1 LPPFGEQLQASG
13 ETFLMEE
20 LEAPTGA
27 WHTNHH
33 RAAGAALRGPIMS
46 GNVEI
51 DSARL
56 VAELAARIGTLGVE
70 VADIAGNLE
79 EVTTHIS
86 NQAAQFEELEQSA
99 QTMVSGNQAIDH
111 AAREAQ
117 NAASTAATEIAE
129 SRALMAA
136 AMQHIER
143 LTTAVKRI
151 EERLS
156 SFAPVVKQIG
166 EVAGA
171 IETIAKQ
178 TKLLSLNAGIEA
190 ARAGEAGRGFAV
202 VAAEVK
208 SLADQT
214 RTATDR
220 ITASVRALGEQ
231 INGLVTES
239 GDSTKHAAQAAASVE
254 QVYGLIIRSHDAF
267 QSVGREID
275 AIAVSTTSNLEAC
288 NATLAE
294 LGELANGVQRSSSH
308 LTQADRRV
316 EGLLTLSET
325 LIEFTA
331 ESGVTTADTSI
342 IELGV
347 ATAKRISAEFAA
359 AIERGEITEAQLFDE
374 RYREIRGTNPK
385 QYVTEY
391 VNFTDRVL
399 PPIQDPVQNA
409 DPRII
414 FSVAWAKGGYL
425 PTHNPNY
432 SRPQGNDPVWNAA
445 HCRNRR
451 IFNDR
456 AVTKVAQNTK
466 RFLLQTYRRNMGG
479 GNYVLMKDLS
489 APIFVRGRHW
499 GAFRIG
505 YQPG

>member
-1 LPPFGEQLQASG
+1 
-13 ETFLMEE
+13 
-20 LEAPTGA
+20 
-27 WHTNHH
+27 
-33 RAAGAALRGPIMS
+33 MS

-79 EVTTHIS
+79 EVTTRIS

-99 QTMVSGNQAIDH
+99 QTMVSGNREIDR

-117 NAASTAATEIAE
+117 NAASMAGTEIAE
-129 SRALMAA
+129 SRALMGS
-136 AMQHIER
+136 AMQHINQ
-143 LTTAVKRI
+143 LTTAVRRI
-151 EERLS
+151 EERLN
-156 SFAPVVKQIG
+156 SFTPVVKQIG

-231 INGLVTES
+231 ISGLVTES
-239 GDSTKHAAQAAASVE
+239 ADSTKHAAHAGSTVE
-254 QVYGLIIRSHDAF
+254 QVNGVIIRSHDAF
-267 QSVGREID
+267 TTVGREID
-275 AIAVSTTSNLEAC
+275 AIAASAATNLEAC
-288 NATLAE
+288 DVTLAE
-294 LGELANGVQRSSSH
+294 LGQLASGVQLSSSN
-308 LTQADRRV
+308 LTQADKRV

-325 LIEFTA
+325 LIEYIA
-331 ESGVTTADTSI
+331 ESGVTTADTPI
-342 IELGV
+342 IEAGINM
-347 ATAKRISAEFAA
+347 ANRISAEFEA
-359 AIERGEITEAQLFDE
+359 AIGRGEITEAQLFDE
-374 RYREIRGTNPK
+374 RYREIPGTNPK
-385 QYVTEY
+385 QYMTEY
-391 VNFTDRVL
+391 VRFTDHLL
-399 PPIQDPVQNA
+399 PPIQDPLQQTDA
-409 DPRII
+409 RIV
-414 FSVAWAKGGYL
+414 FCVAWAKGGYL

-432 SRPQGNDPVWNAA
+432 RHPQGNDPVWNAA

-451 IFNDR
+451 VYNDR
-456 AVTKVAQNTK
+456 AVKKVAHNTK

-479 GNYVLMKDLS
+479 GNFMLIKDLS

-505 YQPG
+505 FRPT

>member
-1 LPPFGEQLQASG
+1 
-13 ETFLMEE
+13 
-20 LEAPTGA
+20 
-27 WHTNHH
+27 
-33 RAAGAALRGPIMS
+33 MS

-79 EVTTHIS
+79 EVTTRIS

-99 QTMVSGNQAIDH
+99 QTMVSGNREIDR

-117 NAASTAATEIAE
+117 NAASMAGTEIAE
-129 SRALMAA
+129 SRALMGS
-136 AMQHIER
+136 AMQHINQ

-151 EERLS
+151 EERLN
-156 SFAPVVKQIG
+156 SFTPVVKQIG

-231 INGLVTES
+231 ISGLVSES
-239 GDSTKHAAQAAASVE
+239 GDSTKHAAHAASSVE
-254 QVYGLIIRSHDAF
+254 QVNGVIIRSHDAF
-267 QSVGREID
+267 STVGKEID
-275 AIAVSTTSNLEAC
+275 AIAASAATNLEAC
-288 NATLAE
+288 DVTLAE
-294 LGELANGVQRSSSH
+294 LGQLANGVQLSSTN

-325 LIEFTA
+325 LIEYIA
-331 ESGVTTADTSI
+331 ESGVTTADTPI
-342 IELGV
+342 IDIGIE
-347 ATAKRISAEFAA
+347 TANKIGAEFEA
-359 AIERGEITEAQLFDE
+359 AISRGEITEGQLFDE
-374 RYREIRGTNPK
+374 RYREIPGTNPK
-385 QYVTEY
+385 QYLTEY
-391 VNFTDRVL
+391 VRFTDQLL
-399 PPIQDPVQNA
+399 PPIQDPVQQS
-409 DPRII
+409 DPRIV

-432 SRPQGNDPVWNAA
+432 CRPQGNDPVWNAA

-451 IFNDR
+451 IYNDR
-456 AVTKVAQNTK
+456 AVKKVAQNTK

-479 GNYVLMKDLS
+479 GNFMLIKDLS
-489 APIFVRGRHW
+489 APIFIRGRHW

-505 YQPG
+505 FRPT

>member
-1 LPPFGEQLQASG
+1 
-13 ETFLMEE
+13 
-20 LEAPTGA
+20 
-27 WHTNHH
+27 
-33 RAAGAALRGPIMS
+33 MS

-51 DSARL
+51 DSARM
-56 VAELAARIGTLGVE
+56 VSELAARIGSLGVE

-79 EVTTHIS
+79 EVTTRIS

-99 QTMVSGNQAIDH
+99 QTMVSGNRAIDQ
-111 AAREAQ
+111 AARAAQ
-117 NAASTAATEIAE
+117 SAASMAGTEIAE
-129 SRALMAA
+129 SRALMGN

-143 LTTAVKRI
+143 LTSAVGRI
-151 EERLS
+151 EERLN

-166 EVAGA
+166 DVAGA

-231 INGLVTES
+231 ISGLVNES
-239 GDSTKHAAQAAASVE
+239 GESTKHAAQAGGSVR
-254 QVYGLIIRSHDAF
+254 QVNGVIIRSHDAF
-267 QSVGREID
+267 NTVGREID
-275 AIAVSTTSNLEAC
+275 AIASSAASNLEAC
-288 NATLAE
+288 DVTLAE
-294 LGELANGVQRSSSH
+294 LGQLAAGVQLSSAN
-308 LTQADRRV
+308 LTQAEKRV
-316 EGLLTLSET
+316 EGLLILSET
-325 LIEFTA
+325 LFEFIA
-331 ESGVTTADTSI
+331 ESGVTTADTPI
-342 IELGV
+342 IQMGV
-347 ATAKRISAEFAA
+347 TAAKRISAEFEAA
-359 AIERGEITEAQLFDE
+359 LDRGEITEAQLFDE
-374 RYREIRGTNPK
+374 RYREIPGTNPK
-385 QYVTEY
+385 QFMTEY
-391 VNFTDRVL
+391 VKFTDRVL
-399 PPIQDPVQNA
+399 PPIQDPIQGS
-409 DPRII
+409 DPRIV

-432 SRPQGNDPVWNAA
+432 SQPQGRDPVWNAA

-451 IFNDR
+451 VYEDR
-456 AVTKVAQNTK
+456 AVKKVAQNTK

-479 GNYVLMKDLS
+479 GNFVLMKDLS

-505 YQPG
+505 FRPT

>member
-1 LPPFGEQLQASG
+1 
-13 ETFLMEE
+13 
-20 LEAPTGA
+20 
-27 WHTNHH
+27 
-33 RAAGAALRGPIMS
+33 MS
-46 GNVEI
+46 VNVEI

-56 VAELAARIGTLGVE
+56 IADIAARIGTLGVE

-79 EVTTHIS
+79 EVTTRIS
-86 NQAAQFEELEQSA
+86 SQAAQFEELEQSA
-99 QTMVSGNQAIDH
+99 QTMVAGNQAIDR
-111 AAREAQ
+111 AAKEAQ
-117 NAASTAATEIAE
+117 SAASTAGTEIAE
-129 SRALMAA
+129 SRAIMGA

-143 LTTAVKRI
+143 LTAAMRRM
-151 EERLS
+151 EERLN

-166 EVAGA
+166 DVAGA

-220 ITASVRALGEQ
+220 ITGSVRALGEQ
-231 INGLVTES
+231 IGGLVTES
-239 GDSTKHAAQAAASVE
+239 GDSTRHAAQAAASVE
-254 QVYGLIIRSHDAF
+254 QLNGLIIRSEGAF
-267 QSVGREID
+267 QTVGREID
-275 AIAVSTTSNLEAC
+275 AIAGSTTSNLEAC
-288 NATLAE
+288 SATLAE
-294 LGELANGVQRSSSH
+294 LGELANGVQLSSTN
-308 LTQADRRV
+308 LTQADKRV
-316 EGLLTLSET
+316 EGLLALSET
-325 LIEFTA
+325 LIEFIA
-331 ESGVTTADTSI
+331 ESGVRTDDTPI

-347 ATAKRISAEFAA
+347 STASRIGAEFEA
-359 AIERGEITEAQLFDE
+359 AIDRGEITEAQLFDE
-374 RYREIRGTNPK
+374 RYREIPGTNPK
-385 QYVTEY
+385 QYLTDY

-399 PPIQDPVQNA
+399 PAIQDPVQKA

-432 SRPQGNDPVWNAA
+432 SRPQGSDPVWNAA
-445 HCRNRR
+445 NCRNRR
-451 IFNDR
+451 LFNDR
-456 AVTKVAQNTK
+456 AVKKVARNTK

-505 YQPG
+505 FKPT

>member
-1 LPPFGEQLQASG
+1 
-13 ETFLMEE
+13 
-20 LEAPTGA
+20 
-27 WHTNHH
+27 
-33 RAAGAALRGPIMS
+33 MS

-56 VAELAARIGTLGVE
+56 VAELAARIGSLGVE

-79 EVTTHIS
+79 EVTTRIS

-99 QTMVSGNQAIDH
+99 QTMVSGNREIDR

-117 NAASTAATEIAE
+117 SAASMAGTEIAE
-129 SRALMAA
+129 SRALMGS
-136 AMQHIER
+136 AMQHIGH

-151 EERLS
+151 EERLN
-156 SFAPVVKQIG
+156 SFTPVIKQIG

-190 ARAGEAGRGFAV
+190 ARSGEAGRGFAV

-220 ITASVRALGEQ
+220 ITSSVRALTEQ
-231 INGLVTES
+231 IAGLVKES
-239 GDSTKHAAQAAASVE
+239 GESTKHAGQAASSVD
-254 QVYGLIIRSHDAF
+254 QVNGVIIRSHEAF
-267 QSVGREID
+267 STVGREID
-275 AIAVSTTSNLEAC
+275 AIASSASTNLEAC
-288 NATLAE
+288 DVTLAE
-294 LGELANGVQRSSSH
+294 LGQLANGVQLSSTN
-308 LTQADRRV
+308 LTQADKRV

-325 LIEFTA
+325 LIEYIA
-331 ESGVTTADTSI
+331 ESGVSTADTPI
-342 IELGV
+342 IDAGIE
-347 ATAKRISAEFAA
+347 TANKISAEFEA
-359 AIERGEITEAQLFDE
+359 AIARGEITEAQLFDE
-374 RYREIRGTNPK
+374 RYREIPGTNPK
-385 QYVTEY
+385 QYMTDY
-391 VNFTDRVL
+391 VRFTDQVL
-399 PPIQDPVQNA
+399 PPIQDPIQQA
-409 DPRII
+409 DQRIV

-432 SRPQGNDPVWNAA
+432 CQPQGKDPVWNAA

-451 IFNDR
+451 IYNDR
-456 AVTKVAQNTK
+456 AVKKVAHNTK

-479 GNYVLMKDLS
+479 GNFMLIKDLS

-505 YQPG
+505 FRPT

>member
-1 LPPFGEQLQASG
+1 
-13 ETFLMEE
+13 
-20 LEAPTGA
+20 
-27 WHTNHH
+27 
-33 RAAGAALRGPIMS
+33 MS
-46 GNVEI
+46 GDEI
-51 DSARL
+51 DSTRL

-79 EVTTHIS
+79 EVTTRIS

-99 QTMVSGNQAIDH
+99 QTMVSGNREIDR

-117 NAASTAATEIAE
+117 NAASMAGTEIAE
-129 SRALMAA
+129 SRALMGS
-136 AMQHIER
+136 AMQHINH
-143 LTTAVKRI
+143 LTIAVKKI
-151 EERLS
+151 EERLN
-156 SFAPVVKQIG
+156 SFTPVVKQIG

-231 INGLVTES
+231 ISALVTES
-239 GDSTKHAAQAAASVE
+239 GASTKHAAQAATSVD
-254 QVYGLIIRSHDAF
+254 QVNGVIIRSHEAF
-267 QSVGREID
+267 GTVGREID
-275 AIAVSTTSNLEAC
+275 AIASSAAGNLEAC
-288 NATLAE
+288 DVTLAE
-294 LGELANGVQRSSSH
+294 LGQLSSGVQLSSAN
-308 LTQADRRV
+308 LTQADKRV

-325 LIEFTA
+325 LIEYIA
-331 ESGVTTADTSI
+331 ESGVATADTPI
-342 IELGV
+342 IETGID
-347 ATAKRISAEFAA
+347 TANRISTEFEA
-359 AIERGEITEAQLFDE
+359 AIARGEITEAQLFDE
-374 RYREIRGTNPK
+374 RYREIPGTNPK
-385 QYVTEY
+385 QYLTEY
-391 VNFTDRVL
+391 VRFTDHLL
-399 PPIQDPVQNA
+399 PPIQDPLQQS
-409 DPRII
+409 DPRIV
-414 FSVAWAKGGYL
+414 FCVAWAKGGYL

-432 SRPQGNDPVWNAA
+432 RQPQGSDPVWNAA

-451 IFNDR
+451 VYNDR
-456 AVTKVAQNTK
+456 AVKKVAHNTK

-479 GNYVLMKDLS
+479 GNFMLIKDLS

-505 YQPG
+505 FRPT

>member
-1 LPPFGEQLQASG
+1 
-13 ETFLMEE
+13 
-20 LEAPTGA
+20 
-27 WHTNHH
+27 
-33 RAAGAALRGPIMS
+33 MS

-79 EVTTHIS
+79 EVTTRIS

-99 QTMVSGNQAIDH
+99 QTMVSGNRAIDL
-111 AAREAQ
+111 AAKEAQ
-117 NAASTAATEIAE
+117 GAASMAGTEIAE
-129 SRALMAA
+129 SRALMGNAV
-136 AMQHIER
+136 QHIER
-143 LTTAVKRI
+143 LTAAVTRI
-151 EERLS
+151 GERLN
-156 SFAPVVKQIG
+156 SFAPVIKQIG

-231 INGLVTES
+231 ISGLVTES
-239 GDSTKHAAQAAASVE
+239 GESTRHASQAAFSVE
-254 QVYGLIIRSHDAF
+254 QVNGVIIRSHDAF
-267 QSVGREID
+267 AIVGREVD
-275 AIAVSTTSNLEAC
+275 AIATSAVSNLEAC
-288 NATLAE
+288 DVTLSE
-294 LGELANGVQRSSSH
+294 LGQLSNGVQLSSTN
-308 LTQADRRV
+308 LTQADKRV

-325 LIEFTA
+325 LIEFIA
-331 ESGVTTADTSI
+331 ESGVTTADTPV

-347 ATAKRISAEFAA
+347 ETARRISTEFES
-359 AIERGEITEAQLFDE
+359 AIEAGAITEAQLFDE
-374 RYREIRGTNPK
+374 RYREIPGTNPK
-385 QYVTEY
+385 QYLTDY
-391 VNFTDRVL
+391 VRFTDRVL
-399 PPIQDPVQNA
+399 PPIQDPVQKA

-432 SRPQGNDPVWNAA
+432 SQPQSSDPVWNAA

-451 IFNDR
+451 VFDDR
-456 AVTKVAQNTK
+456 AVKKVAQNTN

-479 GNYVLMKDLS
+479 GNFVLMKDLS
-489 APIFVRGRHW
+489 APIFVRSRHW

-505 YQPG
+505 FRPT

>member
-1 LPPFGEQLQASG
+1 MG
-13 ETFLMEE
+13 
-20 LEAPTGA
+20 
-27 WHTNHH
+27 
-33 RAAGAALRGPIMS
+33 
-46 GNVEI
+46 GNVEV

-56 VAELAARIGTLGVE
+56 IAELAGRIGSLGVE

-79 EVTTHIS
+79 EVTTRIS
-86 NQAAQFEELEQSA
+86 NQAAQCEELEQSA
-99 QTMVSGNQAIDH
+99 QTMVSGNRAIDA

-117 NAASTAATEIAE
+117 SAASMAGTEIAE
-129 SRALMAA
+129 SRALMGSAV
-136 AMQHIER
+136 QHIGH

-151 EERLS
+151 EERLN

-231 INGLVTES
+231 ISGLVTES
-239 GDSTKHAAQAAASVE
+239 SASNKHAAQAAASVE
-254 QVYGLIIRSHDAF
+254 QVNGVIIRSHDAF
-267 QSVGREID
+267 NTVGREID
-275 AIAVSTTSNLEAC
+275 AIAASAASNLEAC
-288 NATLAE
+288 DVTLSE
-294 LGELANGVQRSSSH
+294 LGDLAGGVQASSSN
-308 LTQADRRV
+308 LTQADKRV
-316 EGLLTLSET
+316 DGLLNLSET
-325 LIEFTA
+325 LIEFIA
-331 ESGVTTADTSI
+331 ESGVSTADTPI
-342 IELGV
+342 IDLGI
-347 ATAKRISAEFAA
+347 ATANRITAEFEA
-359 AIERGEITEAQLFDE
+359 AIDRGEIFEAQLFDE
-374 RYREIRGTNPK
+374 RYREIPGTNPK
-385 QYVTEY
+385 QFMTEY
-391 VNFTDRVL
+391 VRFTDRVL
-399 PPIQDPVQNA
+399 PPIQDPLQSA
-409 DPRII
+409 DPRIV
-414 FSVAWAKGGYL
+414 FCVAWAKGGYL

-432 SRPQGNDPVWNAA
+432 CQPQSSDPVWNAA

-451 IFNDR
+451 VYNDR
-456 AVTKVAQNTK
+456 AMKKVAHNTK

-479 GNYVLMKDLS
+479 GNFMLIKDLS

-505 YQPG
+505 FRPG

>member
-1 LPPFGEQLQASG
+1 
-13 ETFLMEE
+13 
-20 LEAPTGA
+20 
-27 WHTNHH
+27 
-33 RAAGAALRGPIMS
+33 MS

-51 DSARL
+51 DSARV

-79 EVTTHIS
+79 EVTTRIS

-99 QTMVSGNQAIDH
+99 QTMVSGNRAIDQ
-111 AAREAQ
+111 AARAAQ
-117 NAASTAATEIAE
+117 SAASMAGTEIAE
-129 SRALMAA
+129 SRALMGN

-143 LTTAVKRI
+143 LTGAVRRI
-151 EERLS
+151 EERLN

-220 ITASVRALGEQ
+220 ITGSVRALGEQ
-231 INGLVTES
+231 ISGLVHES
-239 GDSTKHAAQAAASVE
+239 GESTKHAGQAGTSVE
-254 QVYGLIIRSHDAF
+254 QVNGVIIRSHEAF
-267 QSVGREID
+267 NTVGREID
-275 AIAVSTTSNLEAC
+275 AIASSAASNLEAC
-288 NATLAE
+288 DVTLAE
-294 LGELANGVQRSSSH
+294 LGQLAAGVQLSSSN
-308 LTQADRRV
+308 LTQADKRV
-316 EGLLTLSET
+316 EGLLVLSET
-325 LIEFTA
+325 LFEFIA
-331 ESGVTTADTSI
+331 ESGLTTADTPI

-347 ATAKRISAEFAA
+347 NAAKRISAEFEAA
-359 AIERGEITEAQLFDE
+359 LARGEITETQLFDE
-374 RYREIRGTNPK
+374 RYREIPGTNPK
-385 QYVTEY
+385 QFMTEY
-391 VNFTDRVL
+391 VKFTDRLL
-399 PPIQDPVQNA
+399 PPIQDPIQGA
-409 DPRII
+409 DPRIV

-432 SRPQGNDPVWNAA
+432 SQPQGRDPVWNAA

-451 IFNDR
+451 VYDDR
-456 AVTKVAQNTK
+456 AVRKVAQNTK

-479 GNYVLMKDLS
+479 GNFVLMKDLS

-505 YQPG
+505 FRPT

>member
-1 LPPFGEQLQASG
+1 
-13 ETFLMEE
+13 
-20 LEAPTGA
+20 
-27 WHTNHH
+27 
-33 RAAGAALRGPIMS
+33 MS
-46 GNVEI
+46 GDEI

-79 EVTTHIS
+79 EVTTRIS

-99 QTMVSGNQAIDH
+99 QTMVSGNREIDR

-117 NAASTAATEIAE
+117 NAASMAGTEIAE
-129 SRALMAA
+129 SRALMGS
-136 AMQHIER
+136 AMQHINH
-143 LTTAVKRI
+143 LTIAVKKI
-151 EERLS
+151 EERLN
-156 SFAPVVKQIG
+156 SFTPVVKQIG

-220 ITASVRALGEQ
+220 ITGSVRALGEQ
-231 INGLVTES
+231 ISALVTES
-239 GDSTKHAAQAAASVE
+239 GASTKHAAQAATSVD
-254 QVYGLIIRSHDAF
+254 QVNGVIIRSHEAF
-267 QSVGREID
+267 GTVGREID
-275 AIAVSTTSNLEAC
+275 AIASSAAGNLEAC
-288 NATLAE
+288 DVTLAE
-294 LGELANGVQRSSSH
+294 LGQLSSGVQLSSAN
-308 LTQADRRV
+308 LTQADKRV

-325 LIEFTA
+325 LIEYIA
-331 ESGVTTADTSI
+331 ESGVATADTPI
-342 IELGV
+342 IETGID
-347 ATAKRISAEFAA
+347 TANRISTEFEA
-359 AIERGEITEAQLFDE
+359 AIARGEITEAQLFDE
-374 RYREIRGTNPK
+374 RYREIPGTNPK
-385 QYVTEY
+385 QYLTEY
-391 VNFTDRVL
+391 VRFTDHLL
-399 PPIQDPVQNA
+399 PPIQDPLQQS
-409 DPRII
+409 DPRIV
-414 FSVAWAKGGYL
+414 FCVAWAKGGYL

-432 SRPQGNDPVWNAA
+432 RQPQGSDPVWNAA

-451 IFNDR
+451 VYNDR
-456 AVTKVAQNTK
+456 AVKKVAHNTK

-479 GNYVLMKDLS
+479 GNFMLIKDLS

-505 YQPG
+505 FRPT